1 MTKYASIDSKSNYLE
16 NIVNLNIEKQLIDSG
31 KKNNKNIKNFNLI
44 NNNEQI
50 INNKNLNKALSLEKD
65 EYKEIELDQNG
76 CQSYLPPN
84 KSTHW
89 CESKKKCMK
98 LDEKCDDWETN
109 IKEELLDLEKMKLD
123 NTKLHINE
131 IEEEVDNSIDL
142 DQYGFIECILL
153 LIITFLLIIFLIKNH
168 K

>member
-31 KKNNKNIKNFNLI
+31 KKNNKNIKNFDLI

-153 LIITFLLIIFLIKNH
+153 LITTFLLIIFLIKNH

>member
-31 KKNNKNIKNFNLI
+31 KKNNKNIKNFDLLEH
-44 NNNEQI
+44 NEI

-123 NTKLHINE
+123 NTKLHLNE

-153 LIITFLLIIFLIKNH
+153 LITTFLLIIFLIKNH

>member
-31 KKNNKNIKNFNLI
+31 KRNNKNIKNFDLI

-153 LIITFLLIIFLIKNH
+153 LITTFLLIIFLIKNH

>member
-1 MTKYASIDSKSNYLE
+1 
-16 NIVNLNIEKQLIDSG
+16 
-31 KKNNKNIKNFNLI
+31 
-44 NNNEQI
+44 
-50 INNKNLNKALSLEKD
+50 
-65 EYKEIELDQNG
+65 
-76 CQSYLPPN
+76 
-84 KSTHW
+84 
-89 CESKKKCMK
+89 MK

-153 LIITFLLIIFLIKNH
+153 LITTFLLIIFLIKNH

>member
-31 KKNNKNIKNFNLI
+31 KKNNKNIKNFNLLE
-44 NNNEQI
+44 NNEI

-65 EYKEIELDQNG
+65 EYKEIELDENG

-98 LDEKCDDWETN
+98 LNEKCNDWETN

-123 NTKLHINE
+123 NTKLHINK
-131 IEEEVDNSIDL
+131 IEEEVDDSIDL
-142 DQYGFIECILL
+142 DKYGFIECILL
-153 LIITFLLIIFLIKNH
+153 LLTTFLLLLFLIKNH

>member
-31 KKNNKNIKNFNLI
+31 KKNNKNIKNFDLI

-131 IEEEVDNSIDL
+131 IEEEVDDSIDL

-153 LIITFLLIIFLIKNH
+153 LITTFLLIIFLIKNH

>member
-31 KKNNKNIKNFNLI
+31 KKNNKNIKNFNLLE
-44 NNNEQI
+44 NNEI

-65 EYKEIELDQNG
+65 EYKEIELDENG

-98 LDEKCDDWETN
+98 LDEKCNDWETN

-123 NTKLHINE
+123 NTKLHINK
-131 IEEEVDNSIDL
+131 IEEEVDDSIDL
-142 DQYGFIECILL
+142 DKYGFIECILL
-153 LIITFLLIIFLIKNH
+153 LLTTFLLLLFLIKNH

>member
-31 KKNNKNIKNFNLI
+31 KKNNKNIKNFDLI

-50 INNKNLNKALSLEKD
+50 TNNKNLNKALSLEKD

-153 LIITFLLIIFLIKNH
+153 LITTFLLIIFLIKNH